1 MACIF
6 VGLFRLS
13 DFSYFDV
20 LLMRAVAAKLVR
32 MGHYLVFVFLIIG
45 WALPWWQAW
54 LVHLPLTLVT
64 RIHWRL
70 NHRRCIFTTWEVL
83 LKGEEFVDDHEEGWF
98 VKAVFENVTGWR
110 PSTTFVR
117 RLMMAWMYSAALLS
131 GIRLWLYFV

>member
-1 MACIF
+1 M
-6 VGLFRLS
+6 
-13 DFSYFDV
+13 V
-20 LLMRAVAAKLVR
+20 LLRIVAAKLVR
-32 MGHYLVFVFLIIG
+32 LAHYLVFIYLIIG

-54 LVHLPLTLVT
+54 LVHLPLTLAT

-70 NHRRCIFTTWEVL
+70 NHRRCIFTTWEVQ
-83 LKGEEFVDDHEEGWF
+83 LKGEEFVEDHKEGWF
-98 VKAVFENVTGWR
+98 VKEVFENVTGWR

>member
-1 MACIF
+1 
-6 VGLFRLS
+6 
-13 DFSYFDV
+13 
-20 LLMRAVAAKLVR
+20 MRAVAAKLVR

-98 VKAVFENVTGWR
+98 VKEVFENVTGWR